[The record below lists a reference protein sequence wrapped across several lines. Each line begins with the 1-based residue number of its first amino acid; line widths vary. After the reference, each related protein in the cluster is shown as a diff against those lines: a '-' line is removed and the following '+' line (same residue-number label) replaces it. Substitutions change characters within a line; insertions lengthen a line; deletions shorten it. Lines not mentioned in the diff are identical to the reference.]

1 VGYYVR
7 FLRVKKSSPRWKLQ
21 FVSYRKQDAANA
33 TSKRPKKECD
43 VGPERWRDLG
53 FRPTMSLEEA
63 RARQRQLN
71 SSLRL
76 RRQSDRHLEME
87 LSRKRSNQ
95 INAATFPEPFL
106 AEFERRFLMRRGF
119 PDSDRRPSAA
129 CWSTAKKIIIELQ
142 LEPREWFDSVDKF
155 YDCFHEKA
163 WSLSYIRKV
172 LRLINHWGYF
182 ISRKTGMAFLP
193 VPSPRGHERSRLSEA
208 YYKKIADQRRKSDPI
223 SAVQLE
229 ATRTKLHERHYNWL
243 LLSVWAGLRPS
254 EIDRLKQPGN
264 FHIKRIPKGPSV
276 LWIYQEK
283 LVALPPWER
292 WKLIPLISK
301 QQKGISKIVRSGEFA
316 RPCVKTLRRH
326 FGDGVGL
333 YGGRKGF
340 TDLMLNRGFRLEEV
354 SAWMG
359 HTSIERT
366 WRSYRNRLEARYLG
380 RACR

>member
-1 VGYYVR
+1 MGYYVR
-7 FLRVKKSSPRWKLQ
+7 FLREKKKAPYWKLQ
-21 FVSYRKQDAANA
+21 FVSYRKRDAPSGRA
-33 TSKRPKKECD
+33 KRPRKECD
-43 VGPERWRDLG
+43 VAIERYQDLG
-53 FRPTMSLEEA
+53 FRQAMTIDEA

-71 SSLRL
+71 SGLRL
-76 RRQSDRHLEME
+76 RRISDRHLEIE
-87 LSRKRSNQ
+87 LKAKQSNLA
-95 INAATFPEPFL
+95 NAATFPEPFL
-106 AEFERRFLMRRGF
+106 VEFERRFLLRRNF
-119 PDSDRRPSAA
+119 TDSDRRPSAA
-129 CWSTAKKIIIELQ
+129 CWSTAKRIILGLQ
-142 LEPREWFDSVDKF
+142 LEPREWFDSVDRF
-155 YDCFHEKA
+155 YDYFHENA
-163 WSLSYIRKV
+163 WSLSYIRKL

-182 ISRKTGMAFLP
+182 ISRKMGMAFLP
-193 VPSPRGHERSRLSEA
+193 VPSPRGYERSRLSEA
-208 YYKKIADQRRKSDPI
+208 YYKKIADKRRKSDPI

-229 ATRTKLHERHYNWL
+229 ATRTQLHERHYNWL

-301 QQKGISKIVRSGEFA
+301 QQKGLSKIVRSGAFA
-316 RPCVKTLRRH
+316 RPCVKTLRRY
-326 FGDGVGL
+326 FGEGVGL

-340 TDLMLNRGFRLEEV
+340 TDLMLNRGYRLEEV

-366 WRSYRNRLEARYLG
+366 WRSYRDRLHVRYL
-380 RACR
+380 RA